1 MSKNIEKPFTLLEV
15 AEMQCI
21 AIGTARNRLTKGLM
35 PPSYRL
41 GRLRL
46 FDRESY
52 SKWLESKKKETQL
65 SFDFEDNKGETND

>member
-1 MSKNIEKPFTLLEV
+1 MIMTKNVEKPFTLKEV
-15 AEMQCI
+15 ADMQCI
-21 AIGTARNRLTKGLM
+21 AIGTARNRLTKGKM

-52 SKWLESKKKETQL
+52 FQWLEGKKKETQL
-65 SFDFEDNKGETND
+65 SFDFEEGMNCE